1 MSDSET
7 PKETPKPDP
16 APDAALGVPAAG
28 PPPGAVSFGP
38 AAASGAADG
47 APTQPAGA
55 PVNPQATPAATPA
68 DRVASPAGKGSAL
81 AGRKAIWAAIAVLCV
96 LAGAIASV
104 LGANAVGHS
113 EASKSR
119 SAFSESSTSVA
130 SSLRLAIQ
138 REEELAVSASTYFA
152 ANPTATPKEF
162 ARWVKWARTLRR
174 FPELD
179 NLGLVA
185 LVRKPQLAA
194 AEARITGRP
203 LKPATA
209 TTTPTS
215 TSGSDAASSSAA
227 ATAAA
232 TSTTPPATPAP
243 VRPAAKAIHV
253 VPASDHHYYCLAT
266 AELVRNPA
274 LAPPRGLDYCANS
287 SALLLARDQGVS
299 RYTPVTVSGV
309 PGLTIDT
316 PVYRGNVTP
325 LSVFGRG
332 AASDGW
338 LREVLVPSVVLGQVL
353 RAYPGVAATLSYSAR
368 SQSVAFTRGS
378 APSGA
383 QSSTTSLHDGWT
395 VTTFAPGPGSG
406 VFADAHSTALLV
418 GGVLL
423 SLLVGLLAFILGG
436 GRPAGAP
443 APRVKPRDVPNEDL
457 YDTLTGLPNRA
468 LMLDRAECMLSR
480 AGRQSGLL
488 VGALFID
495 IDWFKDVNDKLGE
508 DAGDQ
513 LLASVAERLEAV
525 VRAGDTVGRIGGD
538 EFVILVESAA
548 RGARLDSLARRVIEA
563 LHKPFELEGFGPS
576 FFMTASIGLAF
587 GRYLKPEDLLR
598 DAQLA
603 LYAAKSAGKDRYTL
617 FNANMRSVIEGR
629 GVLEIE
635 MNSALQEKQF
645 FLLYQPIYDL
655 NTGKVAALEARIRW
669 QHPKQGE
676 LAPADFMPLAEETGL
691 IVPIGRWML
700 EEACTRAAA
709 WNVAGRPASVSVQVS
724 GSQLNREGFITD
736 VRRALQQSGVE
747 PSLVTLEVAET
758 IVMSDVSAAVERLEE
773 IKRLGVRIAIDD
785 FGGSGYAYHSDL
797 RRLPL
802 DFLNVDRSSLAAADD
817 EDYRNWLLEAILI
830 VGRDLSLTVIAK
842 GIETFEQM
850 TTLQAMGCTMAQGLF
865 MGKPTPA
872 EGLTGLFEVD
882 LPTTRA
888 TPADALS

>member
-7 PKETPKPDP
+7 PKEIPKPDP
-16 APDAALGVPAAG
+16 APDAALGVPGAG

-38 AAASGAADG
+38 AAASGADG
-47 APTQPAGA
+47 AATQPAGA
-55 PVNPQATPAATPA
+55 PVNPQGTPAATPG
-68 DRVASPAGKGSAL
+68 DRVASPAGAGSAL
-81 AGRKAIWAAIAVLCV
+81 AGRKAIWAFIAVLCV

-104 LGANAVGHS
+104 LGASAVAHS
-113 EASKSR
+113 EANKSR
-119 SAFSESSTSVA
+119 SAFSESSASVA

-162 ARWVKWARTLRR
+162 ARWVKWARTLHR

-179 NLGLVA
+179 DLGLVA

-203 LKPATA
+203 LKPAT
-209 TTTPTS
+209 TTPTS
-215 TSGSDAASSSAA
+215 SSTSDAASSSASA
-227 ATAAA
+227 TTATA
-232 TSTTPPATPAP
+232 TPPATPTP
-243 VRPAAKAIHV
+243 VRPAAKAIHI

-266 AELVRNPA
+266 AELARNRA
-274 LAPPRGLDYCANS
+274 LAPPRGLDYCAKS

-299 RYTPVTVSGV
+299 RYTPVTVSGT
-309 PGLTIDT
+309 PALTIDT

-332 AASDGW
+332 AASVGW

-353 RAYPGVAATLSYSAR
+353 RAYPGISATLSYSSR

-383 QSSTTSLHDGWT
+383 QSSTSSLHDGWT
-395 VTTFAPGPGSG
+395 VTTSAPAPSG

-423 SLLVGLLAFILGG
+423 SVLVGLLAFILGG

-443 APRVKPRDVPNEDL
+443 APRVKPREVPNEDL

-468 LMLDRAECMLSR
+468 LMLDRAECMLGR

-563 LHKPFELEGFGPS
+563 LHKPFELDGFGPS

-655 NTGKVAALEARIRW
+655 NTGKVTALEARIRW

-700 EEACTRAAA
+700 EEACARAAA
-709 WNVAGRPASVSVQVS
+709 WNVAGHSASVSVQVS

-850 TTLQAMGCTMAQGLF
+850 TTLQTMGCTMAQGLF

-872 EGLTGLFEVD
+872 EGLAGLFEVD